1 MQLESVLIQNLDLA
15 AHPQL
20 LRTGQSWPKP
30 CVFTE
35 MLRKQEGWTFLG
47 LYGNTHSREQLGS
60 HHGLPAHRAAHLSRL
75 IIHPEYLYCSLA
87 HPLLGRWIAISHLS
101 QKKTIKGNWKRQH
114 YFFYFFFFFAL
125 RLAVSQRRMESATS
139 SAEPWVAAEPCS
151 FPGQIQHLVLSA
163 ALCKWHGSV
172 IRFVDST
179 DCSFRQIIWN

>member
-114 YFFYFFFFFAL
+114 YFFYFFFFLLCVLQFPRGGWRVLRAL
-125 RLAVSQRRMESATS
+125 QSPGWQQSPAASQGRFST
-139 SAEPWVAAEPCS
+139 WC
-151 FPGQIQHLVLSA
+151 FLQHCASGMAQLSG
-163 ALCKWHGSV
+163 L
-172 IRFVDST
+172 
-179 DCSFRQIIWN
+179 